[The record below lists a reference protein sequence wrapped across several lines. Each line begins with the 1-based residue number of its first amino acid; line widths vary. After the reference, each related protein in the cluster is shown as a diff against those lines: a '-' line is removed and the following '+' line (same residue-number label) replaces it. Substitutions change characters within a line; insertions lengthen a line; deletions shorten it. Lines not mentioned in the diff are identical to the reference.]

1 MTATKTIAPRAHQT
15 CARTKNNMKTIYIK
29 GQDLDVTA
37 NLRNLP
43 TPQVVKPDAPR
54 LKSLRPQAGLGAL
67 PADAQLQPS
76 RQSAP
81 ERAGQTSGMARKSR
95 CTPACT
101 GTGCMSAQMAFAR
114 GVAGRAV

>member
-1 MTATKTIAPRAHQT
+1 MTDFATQLAHGT
-15 CARTKNNMKTIYIK
+15 CAATENNMKTIYIQD
-29 GQDLDVTA
+29 QDLDATA

-43 TPQVVKPDAPR
+43 T
-54 LKSLRPQAGLGAL
+54 PQAGLGAL

-101 GTGCMSAQMAFAR
+101 GVGCMSAQMDFAR
-114 GVAGRAV
+114 GVAGRAA